1 MGHEKEM
8 DATLQPIMGSVSRR
22 TRRQWDAFYRNLEI
36 NTKRPHRSRDKFL
49 KEEEEP
55 SSVKKSDSTDDDD
68 DYKRNK
74 NSNYRVHV
82 AEKNKKGSKRR
93 KVVVARTQ
101 FVIDE
106 ELDLISNL
114 VEDSRFKEKYIH
126 TRVTV
131 DVNATSQGTLPLK
144 FKFEDEQKQ
153 QDSSLADWEKEI
165 NSLFLN
171 LELGLWE
178 SEIGRLTSSMSD
190 DESTEHIDESPEGRC
205 ERGEHDIVLDE
216 QIGIVCKYCEDVLL
230 DIKHV
235 LPPFVLRES
244 RRRHHY
250 KYYEDPD
257 NFTESQFQ
265 GSANC
270 ATTLESSVHSQEG
283 GTVLDLI
290 PVDAHKKLYTHQLEG
305 LEFLWRNIAG
315 DIRMDKLEERLPTKG
330 GRGCII
336 SHAPGTGK
344 TRLTIVF
351 LQTFMR
357 LYPTC
362 LPVIIAPLSMLNTW
376 ERELKKWNVDIKFH
390 ILNRKKLSPQESSA
404 VYSSLLPEN
413 HKDYTR
419 LVKLRLWM
427 SVGGILVVSYGLFE
441 KLAGEHYEKQQQ
453 RSSSNKNYNE
463 EVRKILLELPGLL
476 VMDEGHT
483 ARSEQSLMWNT
494 LRKVK
499 TKRRVMLSGT
509 PFQNNFTE
517 LHNTFCL
524 VNPSFARKRK
534 LLVNDWLDPDDL
546 KKLRLEMEP
555 FVHTYQGS
563 ILEKNLPGLKDCLI
577 LLKPTDL
584 QKELLGEISR
594 SENFLGQ
601 DHLTSLIS
609 VHPSLVARRR
619 KFSNHKRML
628 EGLESDP
635 DAGVKARFL
644 IKLIQLSGQ
653 VGEKVLV
660 FSQFIPPLR
669 HIMSLV
675 TRHLSWA
682 EGREVM
688 YLDGDIKMNERQRV
702 IDSFNDERGRA
713 KVMLASRGACSEG
726 INLVGASRVVL
737 LDVVWNPSVER
748 QAICRAYRLG
758 QEKVV
763 HVYRLL
769 IQEEVNK
776 YARQLEKDRV
786 SQLLFSAPKTSRTTT
801 NEAAFVEED
810 KLLGAMVR
818 HKSLGS
824 IFHRIIPQPKDSDF
838 TLTLL
843 QSLTNSATS

>member
-1 MGHEKEM
+1 M

-22 TRRQWDAFYRNLEI
+22 TRRQWDAFYRSLEI
-36 NTKRPHRSRDKFL
+36 NTKKPRRSRDKFL
-49 KEEEEP
+49 KEKEEEP
-55 SSVKKSDSTDDDD
+55 SSIKKSDSTDDDD
-68 DYKRNK
+68 DDDYKRNK
-74 NSNYRVHV
+74 NRNYRVHV
-82 AEKNKKGSKRR
+82 AKNNKKGSKRR

-114 VEDSRFKEKYIH
+114 VDDSRFKEKYIH

-131 DVNATSQGTLPLK
+131 DDNATSTLPLK

-165 NSLFLN
+165 KSLFLD

-178 SEIGRLTSSMSD
+178 SEIGRLRSD
-190 DESTEHIDESPEGRC
+190 DGSIKDVDESPPAGCCRC
-205 ERGEHDIVLDE
+205 AHDSVLDE
-216 QIGIVCKYCEDVLL
+216 QIGIVY
-230 DIKHV
+230 
-235 LPPFVLRES
+235 
-244 RRRHHY
+244 
-250 KYYEDPD
+250 
-257 NFTESQFQ
+257 NFTDTQVE

-270 ATTLESSVHSQEG
+270 ATTTTLESSVHSGGG

-290 PVDAHKKLYTHQLEG
+290 PVDVHKKMYPHQLEG
-305 LEFLWRNIAG
+305 LEFLWRNIVG
-315 DIRMDKLEERLPTKG
+315 DIRMDKLEERLPAKG

-376 ERELKKWNVDIKFH
+376 ERELKKWNVDDIKFH
-390 ILNRKKLSPQESSA
+390 ILNRNKLSPQESSSA
-404 VYSSLLPEN
+404 VSNNLLPEN

-427 SVGGILVVSYGLFE
+427 MGGGILGVSYRLFE
-441 KLAGEHYEKQQQ
+441 KLAGEHY
-453 RSSSNKNYNE
+453 SNNNYNE
-463 EVRKILLELPGLL
+463 EVKKILLELPGLL

-509 PFQNNFTE
+509 PFQNNFNE
-517 LHNTFCL
+517 LYNTFCL
-524 VNPSFARKRK
+524 VNPNFVSRKRK
-534 LLVNDWLDPDDL
+534 LLVNDWLDSDDL

-584 QKELLGEISR
+584 QKELLGDISP
-594 SENFLGQ
+594 SEKYLVQ
-601 DHLTSLIS
+601 VHLTSIIS
-609 VHPSLVARRR
+609 VHPSLVSGR
-619 KFSNHKRML
+619 KEFSNHKRRMP

-644 IKLIQLSGQ
+644 IKLIQLSAGL
-653 VGEKVLV
+653 GEKVLV
-660 FSQFIPPLR
+660 FSEFIPPLR

-688 YLDGDIKMNERQRV
+688 YLDGDIKMNERQRL

-786 SQLLFSAPKTSRTTT
+786 SELLFSAPKTSRNT

-810 KLLGAMVR
+810 KVLGAMIR

-843 QSLTNSATS
+843 QSLTNSASS